1 MNLSASK
8 AKLAKST
15 KELCL
20 KWEGTRVHWHDRKSQ
35 EFEKQYLAAL
45 PDSVGAA
52 LTIIDEIEKL
62 LNKVRKDCE

>member
-15 KELCL
+15 KELML
-20 KWEGTRVHWHDRKSQ
+20 KWQGTNNYWNDRKSA

-45 PDSVGAA
+45 PDSVSAA
-52 LTIIDEIEKL
+52 LTIIEEIEKL